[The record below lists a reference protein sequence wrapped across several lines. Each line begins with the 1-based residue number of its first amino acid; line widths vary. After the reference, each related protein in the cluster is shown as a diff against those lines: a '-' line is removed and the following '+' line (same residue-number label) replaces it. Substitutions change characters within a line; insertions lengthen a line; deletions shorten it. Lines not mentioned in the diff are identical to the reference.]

1 MFSSGDQGNEG
12 VTTFRA
18 EEGRDPDDLRR
29 AMAEAAEKYQS
40 EKRRNMLTAV
50 GGALVGV
57 VAFAV
62 ERSGAVSVSQG
73 SMSLDEALA
82 NGRPTVVDFYT
93 DWCENCKVM
102 APKMARIEAE
112 YGRRVNFVAIDGD
125 RPENDDLIST
135 FGVDGIPH
143 FAFIDSSGDVR
154 TALIG
159 LIPSEVCHP
168 CL

>member
-102 APKMARIEAE
+102 APKMATEC
-112 YGRRVNFVAIDGD
+112 GG
-125 RPENDDLIST
+125 
-135 FGVDGIPH
+135 GVTRMAYSLQVPDKAQ
-143 FAFIDSSGDVR
+143 FRSQS
-154 TALIG
+154 
-159 LIPSEVCHP
+159 
-168 CL
+168 

>member
-1 MFSSGDQGNEG
+1 MG
-12 VTTFRA
+12 
-18 EEGRDPDDLRR
+18 
-29 AMAEAAEKYQS
+29 
-40 EKRRNMLTAV
+40 
-50 GGALVGV
+50 
-57 VAFAV
+57 
-62 ERSGAVSVSQG
+62 
-73 SMSLDEALA
+73 
-82 NGRPTVVDFYT
+82 VVDFYT

-159 LIPSEVCHP
+159 LIPSEVFKAELDALVNRKKLP
-168 CL
+168 YEGYDAFQGRSRRVTPTI